1 MQALTI
7 NALPEEVLSYIL
19 QHVRQSSSPASF
31 VSCLVCC
38 RTWHEVAL
46 REHHRDIVLGVS
58 GLGLFL
64 EKFRREK
71 GHLVKSLT
79 ITIDPSDFSKD
90 LEQAENYE
98 EVVFHNQNGL
108 GNVGAVWRHL
118 QCLPGVIRTM
128 SQLSTFS
135 FVVGHGDARGFWLSR
150 PLLGVV
156 IKALPETCINLE
168 IDTGGCDQDGPGSS
182 HLCEILAGVIPR
194 LHHLRL
200 RLRRMCPAL
209 FGADMPESGSGSDS
223 DSSSDSDSGSA
234 EEEGKKKSLVQSE
247 PPSQYPFLETAM
259 INCCSDSY
267 VCTTFMGKR
276 YGWTDYYINR
286 PEARTL
292 IAEYLGQLDH
302 SSSFPHIKRLWLLD
316 LQREDSR
323 CRSMYS
329 AYNRRDIIRN
339 KTWTIPYHPV
349 KGHDD
354 GSLLYLIRTPDNTE
368 VLAEKWVIE
377 SLAEGEMWKETLAG
391 AKVPSALLI
400 GQDDPAFEGR
410 VEKPLPTMSVAA
422 YRSRTPH
429 STCCLWHNEEKTGTR
444 LLSAIESD
452 GVIEKHQVVE
462 LTPPGWRRQVYDAF
476 SSSLE
481 RDGLFLTP
489 LQ

>member
-1 MQALTI
+1 MQGLTI
-7 NALPEEVLSYIL
+7 NDLPEEILSCIL

-38 RTWHEVAL
+38 RNWHEIAL
-46 REHHRDIVLGVS
+46 REHYRDIVLGVS
-58 GLGLFL
+58 GFELFL
-64 EKFRREK
+64 ENFSRER

-79 ITIDPSDFSKD
+79 ITIDLAVFSEDF
-90 LEQAENYE
+90 EPAENYE
-98 EVVFHNQNGL
+98 ELIFCNQNGL
-108 GNVGAVWRHL
+108 GKVGAVWSYM
-118 QCLPGVIRTM
+118 QTLPDILRTM
-128 SQLSTFS
+128 IQLSTFS
-135 FVVGHGDARGFWLSR
+135 FVIGPGDARGFWLSR
-150 PLLGVV
+150 PLLAAV
-156 IKALPETCINLE
+156 IRALPETCVNLE
-168 IDTGGCDQDGPGSS
+168 IDTRGCDQDGPASS
-182 HLCEILAGVIPR
+182 HLCEILAGVTPR

-209 FGADMPESGSGSDS
+209 FGAEMPDLGSDS
-223 DSSSDSDSGSA
+223 DSSSDSDPGST
-234 EEEGKKKSLVQSE
+234 EGEGKEKNMVQSE
-247 PPSQYPFLETAM
+247 HSRYPFLQTVM
-259 INCCSDSY
+259 INCCVESY
-267 VCTTFMGKR
+267 VCTAFMGRR

-302 SSSFPHIKRLWLLD
+302 LSTFPHVKRLWLLD

-323 CRSMYS
+323 YRSMYS

-349 KGHDD
+349 KNHDD
-354 GSLLYLIRTPDNTE
+354 FSLLYLARMPDNTE

-377 SLAEGEMWKETLAG
+377 SLAEDQIWKTTLG
-391 AKVPSALLI
+391 GTRIPSTLLVN
-400 GQDDPAFEGR
+400 QDDLAFEGR
-410 VEKPLPTMSVAA
+410 IEKPLPTMSVAA
-422 YRSRTPH
+422 YRSMAPY

-452 GVIEKHQVVE
+452 GVLERHPVIE
-462 LTPPGWRRQVYDAF
+462 LTPPGWRRQIYDAF

-481 RDGLFLTP
+481 RDGLFMTP

>member
-46 REHHRDIVLGVS
+46 REHYRDIVLGVS

-64 EKFRREK
+64 EKFPREK
-71 GHLVKSLT
+71 GHLVKSFT

-108 GNVGAVWRHL
+108 GNDMEMHVAFG
-118 QCLPGVIRTM
+118 
-128 SQLSTFS
+128 
-135 FVVGHGDARGFWLSR
+135 WLSR

-259 INCCSDSY
+259 INCCADSY

-292 IAEYLGQLDH
+292 IAEYLSQLDH

-354 GSLLYLIRTPDNTE
+354 GSLLYLIRTPDNRE
-368 VLAEKWVIE
+368 VLAEKWAIE

-391 AKVPSALLI
+391 TKVPSALLI